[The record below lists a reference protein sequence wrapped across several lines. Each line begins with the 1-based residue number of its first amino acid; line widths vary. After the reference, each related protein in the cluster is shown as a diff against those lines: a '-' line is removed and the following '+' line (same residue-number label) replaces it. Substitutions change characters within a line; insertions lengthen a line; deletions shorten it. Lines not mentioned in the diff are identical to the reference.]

1 MIAAIVIM
9 FFVIAALFLF
19 IIMLNSMVGTLN
31 KQLTLIDK
39 EQHQQNKEIIEL
51 MKYKMLHDEMLLQ
64 HIEILKYLVEQ
75 DPKLNA
81 GKMYFTGPMGE
92 A

>member
-1 MIAAIVIM
+1 MG
-9 FFVIAALFLF
+9 FVIVALFIF
-19 IIMLNSMVGTLN
+19 ILMLNGMVGTLN
-31 KQLTLIDK
+31 KQLILIDK

-51 MKYKMLHDEMLLQ
+51 MKYKMLHDEMLMQ

-75 DPKLNA
+75 DPML
-81 GKMYFTGPMGE
+81 GKQKKWIMPVGE